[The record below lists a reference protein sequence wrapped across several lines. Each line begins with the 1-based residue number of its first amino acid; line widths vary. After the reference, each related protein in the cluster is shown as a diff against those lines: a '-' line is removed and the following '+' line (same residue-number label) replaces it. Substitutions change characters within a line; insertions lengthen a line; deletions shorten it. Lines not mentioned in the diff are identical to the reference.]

1 MSSRQV
7 FFDSSGVDISQ
18 ADSHSATFVL
28 NLPYHLTC
36 SEVQLVGLSIRGL
49 SISDQIVYISL
60 KGIENSIVNYHFAPI
75 IGTFIA
81 PSNKNTLVQ
90 VIGAGSASVVH
101 VADGFNSFKQL
112 QVQLIAVDKTT
123 LVSLLQENF
132 QFALSIVFK

>member
-7 FFDSSGVDISQ
+7 FFDSRGVDISQ
-18 ADSHSATFVL
+18 ADSRSATFAL

-36 SEVQLVGLSIRGL
+36 SEVQLTDLSIRGL
-49 SISDQIVYISL
+49 SVVDQTIYVSL
-60 KGIENSIVNYHFAPI
+60 KGVENSVVNSHFAPI

-81 PSNKNTLVQ
+81 PSDKNRLVQ
-90 VIGAGSASVVH
+90 VVGVTHPVR

-112 QVQLIAVDKTT
+112 QVQLIAADKTT
-123 LVSLLQENF
+123 LTSLLQDNF